1 MGEDMDTPVEFVLK
15 KALDG
20 ETLTR
25 NDLIGLL
32 RPLPEER
39 PLIRAA
45 AREMRRRWT
54 GDLIFT
60 YGFVYLSTWCRNDCR
75 FCAYRRTNANA
86 LRYRKSIEEVIEAAK
101 LLAGQGV
108 NLIDL
113 TMGEDPATDEP
124 EYINDIAAMIQ
135 RVKEE
140 TGLPVMISPGTISE
154 TALKKFQEAGADWYA
169 CYQETH
175 NPELF
180 SRLRQGQSYDVRW
193 QSKLTAADVGLLVE
207 EGALCGVGESDED
220 LADSILAM
228 RELKAGQAR
237 AMGFVPPAEA
247 TAEDDGR
254 WVSSPEP
261 GWAQA
266 REVDFIAALR
276 LALPQSLI
284 PASLDVEGLAGLKAR
299 LEAGANVITSLV
311 PADLNLAGVAQASL
325 DINNQARSVAGVRPV
340 VEERRLKLATPEQYQ
355 AWLADA
361 AVRP

>member
-1 MGEDMDTPVEFVLK
+1 MDTAVEFVLK

-25 NDLIGLL
+25 GDLVRLL
-32 RPLPEER
+32 RPLEADR

-45 AREMRRRWT
+45 ARQMRRRWT

-75 FCAYRRTNANA
+75 FCAYRRTNENA
-86 LRYRKSIEEVIEAAK
+86 LRYRKSLAEVVAASK
-101 LLAGQGV
+101 LLADSGV

-113 TMGEDPATDEP
+113 TMGEDPATDDP
-124 EYINDIAAMIQ
+124 GYIDEMALMIQ
-135 RVKEE
+135 RVKEA
-140 TGLPVMISPGTISE
+140 TGLPVMISPGTVSE
-154 TALKKFQEAGADWYA
+154 AALKKFRAAGADWYA

-180 SRLRQGQSYDVRW
+180 ARLRQGQSYEVRR
-193 QSKLTAADVGLLVE
+193 QSKLAAAAAGLQVE
-207 EGALCGVGESDED
+207 EGALCGVGETDED

-247 TAEDDGR
+247 ESEGGGR

-261 GWAQA
+261 GAAQA
-266 REVDFIAALR
+266 REIDFIAALR
-276 LALPQSLI
+276 LALPQALI
-284 PASLDVEGLAGLKAR
+284 PASLDVEGLAGLKIR

-325 DINNQARSVAGVRPV
+325 DINNQARSVQGVRPV
-340 VEERRLKLATPEQYQ
+340 VEGCGLKLARPEQYKN
-355 AWLADA
+355 WLAER
-361 AVRP
+361 AVRS

>member
-1 MGEDMDTPVEFVLK
+1 MDLAVEFVLK

-20 ETLTR
+20 EALTR
-25 NDLIGLL
+25 NDLLRLL
-32 RPLPEER
+32 RPLAEER

-45 AREMRRRWT
+45 ARQMRKRWT

-75 FCAYRRTNANA
+75 FCAYRRTNQNA
-86 LRYRKSIEEVIEAAK
+86 LRYRKSIEEVVEAAR

-124 EYINDIAAMIQ
+124 GYINDMAAMIQ
-135 RVKEE
+135 QVKRA
-140 TGLPVMISPGTISE
+140 TGLPVMISPGTVSQE
-154 TALKKFQEAGADWYA
+154 ALEKFREAGADWYA

-180 SRLRQGQSYDVRW
+180 SRLRSGQSYEARW
-193 QSKLTAADVGLLVE
+193 QSKLTAVSLGLLVE
-207 EGALCGVGESDED
+207 EGALCGVGETDED

-228 RELKAGQAR
+228 RDLKARQAR

-247 TAEDDGR
+247 ADDDGGR
-254 WVSSPEP
+254 WVRPPEP
-261 GWAQA
+261 GAAQA

-284 PASLDVEGLAGLKAR
+284 PASLDVEGLAGLKTR

-325 DINNQARSVAGVRPV
+325 DIDNQARSVSGVRPV
-340 VEERRLKLATPEQYQ
+340 VEECGLKLGRPEQYQ
-355 AWLADA
+355 AWLTDGS
-361 AVRP
+361 VRS